1 MENIIEQLKSDWK
14 QYLMIDIEEP
24 YIKIKAPQNY
34 MEEFYKF
41 IDKWVD
47 NIEFDELIFAESK
60 RGLPTYILFSEYSA
74 KGEQRG
80 KKYWTI

>member
-14 QYLMIDIEEP
+14 QYLMIDNQDNF
-24 YIKIKAPQNY
+24 IKIKIPYNY
-34 MEEFYKF
+34 MEDFYKF
-41 IDKWVD
+41 MEKWVD

-60 RGLPTYILFSEYSA
+60 CGLPTYILFSEYST
-74 KGEQRG
+74 KGQQRR